1 MMTVVG
7 NLDPEGNDLDA
18 LATHLKT
25 KCGVGGTVKE
35 GRIELQGDHIAAVE
49 AAIRALGYRT
59 RRG

>member
-1 MMTVVG
+1 MTVVG
-7 NLDPEGNDLDA
+7 NLDPEENDLAA

-35 GRIELQGDHIAAVE
+35 SHIELQGDQVAAVE
-49 AAIRALGYRT
+49 AALSALGYRT